1 MIQKEYRKR
10 RISVLSNKYFM
21 KRKSFRIDYM
31 IVHSPKSF
39 LNSAIF
45 VFLFAICLKNGIM
58 IIEKELSG

>member
-1 MIQKEYRKR
+1 MIA
-10 RISVLSNKYFM
+10 N
-21 KRKSFRIDYM
+21 
-31 IVHSPKSF
+31 SPKSF